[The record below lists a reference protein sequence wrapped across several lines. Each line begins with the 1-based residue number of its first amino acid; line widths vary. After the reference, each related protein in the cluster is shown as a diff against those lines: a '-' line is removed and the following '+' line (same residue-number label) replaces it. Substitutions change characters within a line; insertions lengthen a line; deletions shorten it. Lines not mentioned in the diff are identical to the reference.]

1 MSGRDRDVVW
11 EHGENLYPG
20 WRCNYC
26 RTQKGGGG
34 ATRLKQHLAHR
45 GAEVVHCRNVPPDVR
60 DFFQRELDRA
70 KKATADRARE
80 RLRREKAAA
89 EGNYPGDEED
99 EEAQVQRAM
108 DLSRAE
114 AEFRRGVEQRGGAY
128 ERGGGS
134 GSTRGNVMQR
144 MFRKSTSQRE
154 SPVVEDYNL
163 AAGGSIAVIWQCG
176 WLWTQRHPHVRV
188 VPYKIVI
195 FSLRKYCLHTR
206 LHMQRPGG

>member
-1 MSGRDRDVVW
+1 MIDMFLLSMYADRQWQVEMLYGNTV
-11 EHGENLYPG
+11 NFFYPG

-34 ATRLKQHLAHR
+34 ATRLKQHLAGR

-60 DFFQRELDRA
+60 EFFQRDIDRA

-80 RLRREKAAA
+80 RLRREKSAA

-114 AEFRRGVEQRGGAY
+114 AEFRWGVEQR
-128 ERGGGS
+128 
-134 GSTRGNVMQR
+134 
-144 MFRKSTSQRE
+144 
-154 SPVVEDYNL
+154 
-163 AAGGSIAVIWQCG
+163 
-176 WLWTQRHPHVRV
+176 
-188 VPYKIVI
+188 
-195 FSLRKYCLHTR
+195 
-206 LHMQRPGG
+206 